1 MAAWPAVA
9 KQGVCLELTRCLP
22 DGGLASR
29 WHSHSLSCTGM
40 QSHALPTPLP
50 AGGTFTATVWRTD
63 AAAAMLHQQ
72 AQLTTGQQAETTRQV
87 LWREQQADQVLTIQE
102 DRWRLWS
109 LEGGKANVR
118 PLLMLLQPG
127 ARLSYLLVKL

>member
-1 MAAWPAVA
+1 
-9 KQGVCLELTRCLP
+9 
-22 DGGLASR
+22 
-29 WHSHSLSCTGM
+29 M
-40 QSHALPTPLP
+40 QSCAVTTQLP

-63 AAAAMLHQQ
+63 PASAMLHQQ

-109 LEGGKANVR
+109 LEGGAANVR
-118 PLLMLLQPG
+118 ALLVLLQLG
-127 ARLSYLLVKL
+127 ARLSHLLVRL